1 MSPEWPGF
9 ESSVCES
16 LSTSLGGVILSP
28 HMPNRR
34 GHHADH
40 NAFIVEAIALLDG
53 RGLHRVVRRVVVI
66 PRGFPPF

>member
-28 HMPNRR
+28 HMPN
-34 GHHADH
+34 HADH
-40 NAFIVEAIALLDG
+40 NAFNVEAIALLDG

>member
-28 HMPNRR
+28 HMPN
-34 GHHADH
+34 HADH
-40 NAFIVEAIALLDG
+40 KTPSMWKLSPSLTVVGFIVSSAGSLLF
-53 RGLHRVVRRVVVI
+53 LVVSR
-66 PRGFPPF
+66 PFKAR